1 MAAVQVATTSG
12 LLVNA
17 DSWANSE
24 VTIQN
29 LGPNAIY
36 IEFGAAATTT
46 GSLQIP
52 AGSVYTT
59 RALQDIYAIT
69 TVLQVSPADTRVSVE
84 RLS

>member
-46 GSLQIP
+46 GSLP
-52 AGSVYTT
+52 AIARDSQCH
-59 RALQDIYAIT
+59 RI
-69 TVLQVSPADTRVSVE
+69 R
-84 RLS
+84 